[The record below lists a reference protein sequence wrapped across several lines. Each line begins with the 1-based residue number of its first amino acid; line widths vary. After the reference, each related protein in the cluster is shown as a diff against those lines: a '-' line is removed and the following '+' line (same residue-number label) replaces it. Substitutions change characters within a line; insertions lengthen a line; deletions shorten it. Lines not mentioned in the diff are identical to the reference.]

1 MFIELPN
8 PFRLLL
14 VLLLKL
20 LFRGDYWRYYMFFF
34 IRRSWLYRLRGVRLA
49 PDGNIFILRSGGD
62 LGILEH
68 IYIDEDYDRLCRPHR
83 GWIVIDIGAHVGLYA
98 LKAARTVGKSGLVVA
113 IEPDPENFRILKWNI
128 RINRLR
134 NVIPLRVAVADFNG
148 YAKLYI
154 DKIGKGG
161 GSIISRVSDEFIE
174 VICLT
179 LDRLLE
185 YLRLRNVDLI
195 KIDVQGA
202 EYMVLKGA
210 RNCLK
215 SRLPRLIIEFHSRDL
230 RQKCSS
236 LLMTASYKAYEC
248 EEYGSGIVLFAHKH
262 EDYE

>member
-20 LFRGDYWRYYMFFF
+20 LFRGDYWRYYMLF
-34 IRRSWLYRLRGVRLA
+34 IRKSWLYRLRGVRLA
-49 PDGNIFILRSGGD
+49 PDANIFILRSGGD

-210 RNCLK
+210 KKVLK
-215 SRLPRLIIEFHSRDL
+215 SKLPKLVIEFHSRDL
-230 RQKCSS
+230 RQKCTS
-236 LLMTASYKAYEC
+236 LLNTFGYKAPEFI
-248 EEYGSGIVLFAHKH
+248 EYASGIVLFTHRDKNR
-262 EDYE
+262 E